1 MTNDIHTTQPDGPQ
15 QGEIILYQ
23 PDETVRLEV
32 RLEDDTVWLTQQQMA
47 ELFGRERSV
56 IAKHIGNCFR
66 EGELTAEEVCA
77 KFAQTII
84 HGAIAGKVQIHDV
97 TFYNLDV
104 IISVG
109 YRVKSPNGTKF
120 RQWATRVLKNYLLR
134 GAAIHQHLLYVKEE
148 IDHHLKEHD
157 QQLETL
163 QSQVDFLVATNRLP
177 QQGVFCN
184 GQVFSARLFVED
196 LIKMAKNEIVLIDS
210 YVDAKTFNLLDVRSP
225 GVQATIYTERIDASL
240 QRLQQLHNQEHGNLP
255 VSIATFSRSFHD
267 RFLVIDN
274 ELWHC
279 GASFKDLG
287 RKLFA
292 IDRLNRQVGYSQST
306 LTTTDFTDETDKKI
320 YDTGYDNE
328 YDITE
333 QRRVD
338 APPHKQFYAVR
349 RRIFF
354 LSVADSF
361 LLSSRCAFLRELNE
375 SGAGD
380 GDNGDGRGK
389 NC

>member
-1 MTNDIHTTQPDGPQ
+1 MTNDIHTTQHNGQ

-77 KFAQTII
+77 KFAQTTI

-210 YVDAKTFNLLDVRSP
+210 YVDAKTFDLLDVRSP

-292 IDRLNRQVGYSQST
+292 IDRLNVDKSVILSQ
-306 LTTTDFTDETDKKI
+306 L
-320 YDTGYDNE
+320 
-328 YDITE
+328 
-333 QRRVD
+333 
-338 APPHKQFYAVR
+338 
-349 RRIFF
+349 
-354 LSVADSF
+354 
-361 LLSSRCAFLRELNE
+361 
-375 SGAGD
+375 
-380 GDNGDGRGK
+380 
-389 NC
+389 